1 MHTSVR
7 CLAGV
12 FVEYSL
18 LRYLIVMVND
28 RYGFLLVCVNILTL
42 IQHSASLRSLKV
54 ANFKAGRYLLDIV
67 SLYSK
72 NI

>member
-7 CLAGV
+7 CFAGV

-28 RYGFLLVCVNILTL
+28 RYGFLVVCVNILTL

-54 ANFKAGRYLLDIV
+54 ANF
-67 SLYSK
+67 
-72 NI
+72 